1 MITPF
6 TKYAGF
12 GRRALALVVNI
23 LWIFFLCWLVYG
35 SCELKNDMILH
46 EWQTADSLKRL
57 GEAFLIY
64 NVPTAFLVI
73 LFWMSYG
80 ATPGKL
86 LLDCEIVDAQT
97 GEPITLKQALLRYVG
112 YYLSALFMFSGF
124 LWIIWDKR
132 KQGWHD
138 KIAGTVVIMH
148 DEATISLQQLE
159 SYFR

>member
-1 MITPF
+1 MAW
-6 TKYAGF
+6 K
-12 GRRALALVVNI
+12 
-23 LWIFFLCWLVYG
+23 
-35 SCELKNDMILH
+35 
-46 EWQTADSLKRL
+46 
-57 GEAFLIY
+57 AFLIF
-64 NVPTAFLVI
+64 NVPTAFLI
-73 LFWMSYG
+73 LLFWMSYG

-86 LLDCEIVDAQT
+86 LLDCEIVDAHT

-112 YYLSALFMFSGF
+112 YYLSALFIFSGF